1 MRRIFVIALVI
12 VSIQQGHSQ
21 RSDLSFGLTPNY
33 RANGYGVSFSS
44 NYYHNVTDYYHLSLV
59 VTFSMEQPDA
69 TVEFPYEDYLLNL
82 GYFTTILTW
91 PNRGLS
97 IFFGG
102 GASIGYENIN
112 NGEGDILFINQIPES
127 GFVYGAFA
135 SFEMD
140 FFLTGSLSLIVP
152 MNGIYHFNSKVD
164 KSMLL
169 LGVGIRYY
177 LQ

>member
-1 MRRIFVIALVI
+1 MTII
-12 VSIQQGHSQ
+12 SIQQGLSQ

-33 RANGYGVSFSS
+33 KANGYGINFSS
-44 NYYHNVTDYYHLSLV
+44 NYYHNTTDYYHLSLV
-59 VTFSMEQPDA
+59 ATFSKEQPNA
-69 TVEFPYEDYLLNL
+69 TVEFPYEDYMLNL
-82 GYFTTILTW
+82 GYFTTIFSW
-91 PNRGLS
+91 PNRGFF

-102 GASIGYENIN
+102 GASIGYEKIN
-112 NGEGDILFINQIPES
+112 EGRPDVVFEYQIPNS
-127 GFVYGAFA
+127 GLVYGGFA

-140 FFLTGSLSLIVP
+140 FFLTDALSLIVP

-177 LQ
+177 LK